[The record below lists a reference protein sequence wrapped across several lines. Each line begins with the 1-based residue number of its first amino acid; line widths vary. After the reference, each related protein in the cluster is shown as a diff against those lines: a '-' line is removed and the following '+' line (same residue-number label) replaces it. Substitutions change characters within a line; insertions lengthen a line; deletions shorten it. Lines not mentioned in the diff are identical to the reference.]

1 VHQLNP
7 AKDRVLSGSDAWLL
21 VGALGAV
28 VVLNLPV
35 LGLDG
40 WVFRTGH
47 VHAAGMFASL
57 VSAAHGRWD
66 LGLMRSIAMLAG
78 VLVAGLAAVL
88 LAAGRLR
95 LRWAV
100 ACAAVVLCALLL
112 PGVALQ
118 AGLRQSTAPWFYTN
132 DSTYQIEIAGKLL
145 QHGSNLYGHDY
156 ASSGLERFYSLD
168 GSVKPGVE
176 KQQVALH
183 HFAYFP
189 GAAIVAAAWGALPKP
204 LSDFRFLV
212 VLCALAMFPAVLL
225 FPGRLGPRLALGV
238 LLAAN
243 PLIVH
248 AAWFGTADALSLLL
262 VVCAFGL
269 AARSR
274 FSGAAALLGG
284 AVLCKQFALVAA
296 PFLFVIFLRKMEWRR
311 LKVPLIVFAA
321 VVLAGL
327 VPFLVAGPGA
337 LWTDTVKYGTGTY
350 RIIGYGFS
358 ALLLR
363 AHVISSRTGYY
374 PFIPL
379 ALLVWLPL
387 TAWLL
392 WLQRR
397 SRSLWNGAVGFT
409 LSVFLLLF
417 LARVFQTSYLI
428 WPLAGG
434 LIALLLK
441 GAEEVEEPDNAAAAT
456 AKRASSSEAGAS

>member
-1 VHQLNP
+1 M
-7 AKDRVLSGSDAWLL
+7 LSGSEAWLL
-21 VGALGAV
+21 VAALGGL
-28 VVLNLPV
+28 VVLNVPV
-35 LGLDG
+35 LGLDA
-40 WVFRTGH
+40 WTFHTGP
-47 VHAAGMFASL
+47 VHASGLFASL

-66 LGLMRSIAMLAG
+66 LGLLRSSAVLAG
-78 VLVAGLAAVL
+78 VLVAALTAAVL
-88 LAAGRLR
+88 ACGRLR

-100 ACAAVVLCALLL
+100 ACAVVVIAALLL

-145 QHGSNLYGHDY
+145 QHGSNPYGHDY

-168 GSVKPGVE
+168 GSVEPQVE

-189 GAAIVAAAWGALPKP
+189 GGAIAAAAWGALPKP

-212 VLCALAMFPAVLL
+212 VLCALALFPAALL
-225 FPGRLGPRLALGV
+225 FPGRLGPRLALGA

-248 AAWFGTADALSLLL
+248 SAWFGTADALSLLL

-269 AARSR
+269 ASRSR
-274 FSGAAALLGG
+274 SSAAAGLLGG

-296 PFLFVIFLRKMEWRR
+296 PFLFLMFLRKTEWRR
-311 LKVPLIVFAA
+311 LKAPVIYFSA

-327 VPFLVAGPGA
+327 LPFLVAGPGA

-350 RIIGYGFS
+350 RIIGYGLS

-374 PFIPL
+374 PFVPL
-379 ALLVWLPL
+379 ALAVWLPVTL
-387 TAWLL
+387 WLL

-397 SRSLWNGAVGFT
+397 SQSLWSGAVGFS

-417 LARVFQTSYLI
+417 IARVFQTSYLV
-428 WPLAGG
+428 WPLSGG

-441 GAEEVEEPDNAAAAT
+441 GAEEREGLANQAT
-456 AKRASSSEAGAS
+456 ATTKRAPVAEAEAR

>member
-1 VHQLNP
+1 
-7 AKDRVLSGSDAWLL
+7 
-21 VGALGAV
+21 
-28 VVLNLPV
+28 V

-262 VVCAFGL
+262 GEVPSAQPRGKPLDRFPLPPQLPAGL
-269 AARSR
+269 PS
-274 FSGAAALLGG
+274 ALLARRPDIRQAVQNIADLQKQQRLAEIAFHTVYLSPPNAPAAVQLQASELLVEMANLSGG
-284 AVLCKQFALVAA
+284 TYRAFDATQRIDLFYIDFTSFIRTFALKQ
-296 PFLFVIFLRKMEWRR
+296 L
-311 LKVPLIVFAA
+311 A
-321 VVLAGL
+321 VVL
-327 VPFLVAGPGA
+327 
-337 LWTDTVKYGTGTY
+337 TK
-350 RIIGYGFS
+350 
-358 ALLLR
+358 
-363 AHVISSRTGYY
+363 
-374 PFIPL
+374 
-379 ALLVWLPL
+379 
-387 TAWLL
+387 
-392 WLQRR
+392 
-397 SRSLWNGAVGFT
+397 
-409 LSVFLLLF
+409 
-417 LARVFQTSYLI
+417 
-428 WPLAGG
+428 
-434 LIALLLK
+434 
-441 GAEEVEEPDNAAAAT
+441 
-456 AKRASSSEAGAS
+456 